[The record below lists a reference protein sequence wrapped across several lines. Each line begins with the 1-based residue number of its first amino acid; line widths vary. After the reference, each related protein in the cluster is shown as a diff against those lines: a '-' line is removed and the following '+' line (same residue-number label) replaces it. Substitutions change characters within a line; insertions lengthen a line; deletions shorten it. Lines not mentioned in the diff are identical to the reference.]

1 LPPAVLAAL
10 AESRSGPTWDR
21 YVGAIRPWFDQA
33 AAATPPYAALPA
45 DPLRFAEWLV
55 NAGKADRGY
64 SQTKIRCVAISA
76 LSNLVGVQPP
86 MEHALP
92 NACRKAACRTK
103 RHRRG
108 QVTPVLRHELPCPL
122 SPQAASGTQ
131 QAVTPPPRGEP
142 GIRRGHRTGSS
153 PGTRLRRR
161 AATARH
167 MALLHGACLRYDDT
181 REGQLGDILHFPD
194 VVDINVFGSKTDRL
208 LMGQVAILPSEP
220 GDSADRTSGRQSLL
234 NLTRCGLQRLGAL
247 TPDVLAAIGARLQ
260 ARHPRSSAGPEAMAT
275 WPPDIRALTTPL
287 YRQGLPVHLL
297 PYYGPWLW
305 EPIGADFDL
314 SRSCSTAQFQRW
326 AQDTFA
332 ASPSGGRA
340 LARVGAHSFRR
351 GRAAELAPGGL
362 GPAALTRVLR
372 HTSAG
377 SAAPY
382 VLQSVRVTTT
392 ASAMRVA
399 THRSVIAGRRG
410 LTPPRLPLTGE
421 ARGHRE
427 HGCEPTL
434 RARAAD

>member
-76 LSNLVGVQPP
+76 LSNLVGVQSP

-92 NACRKAACRTK
+92 NACRKAACRSK

-108 QVTPVLRHELPCPL
+108 QVIPVLRHELPCPL

-142 GIRRGHRTGSS
+142 GIRRGHRMGSS

-220 GDSADRTSGRQSLL
+220 GDSADRTSGRQLLL

-247 TPDVLAAIGARLQ
+247 SPDGLRSGPPGRANSGTRWGGRSIPSCSAKTASCRAKTSPHVRLTPAPWIY
-260 ARHPRSSAGPEAMAT
+260 SSLSGPL
-275 WPPDIRALTTPL
+275 DRD
-287 YRQGLPVHLL
+287 
-297 PYYGPWLW
+297 GPWV
-305 EPIGADFDL
+305 PVVRI
-314 SRSCSTAQFQRW
+314 
-326 AQDTFA
+326 
-332 ASPSGGRA
+332 PS
-340 LARVGAHSFRR
+340 
-351 GRAAELAPGGL
+351 
-362 GPAALTRVLR
+362 
-372 HTSAG
+372 
-377 SAAPY
+377 
-382 VLQSVRVTTT
+382 SVCLLD
-392 ASAMRVA
+392 
-399 THRSVIAGRRG
+399 I
-410 LTPPRLPLTGE
+410 P
-421 ARGHRE
+421 
-427 HGCEPTL
+427 
-434 RARAAD
+434 